1 MPNEFQKLSSSYQR
15 TGDEAF
21 SSMTRSAK
29 EVRKSLR
36 GMSLEMA
43 EFSKKSVNQAIE
55 LQAQLAK
62 NAFDAFIT
70 ELSKFSMLG
79 FVGYGRSTGDQ
90 EASAPSGQSRTH
102 RAAAARRSSD
112 TKRSQA
118 SSVRSGQR
126 TAAQAGQAKISE
138 AGGRRKVSRI
148 ERASASRGTNVS
160 AAAAKGRGTNRTS
173 SRAQVSSRKAKSS
186 AAKTRKGRSITRSKE
201 DTTARGRDRSATT
214 PRMR

>member
-1 MPNEFQKLSSSYQR
+1 MSETKKWGNDEFWGLGFEWDPQWLLTQKQ
-15 TGDEAF
+15 
-21 SSMTRSAK
+21 
-29 EVRKSLR
+29 
-36 GMSLEMA
+36 
-43 EFSKKSVNQAIE
+43 IE

-70 ELSKFSMLG
+70 ELSFSMLG

-102 RAAAARRSSD
+102 SAAAARRSSD

-126 TAAQAGQAKISE
+126 TAAQAGQEK
-138 AGGRRKVSRI
+138 
-148 ERASASRGTNVS
+148 RASASRGTSVS

-173 SRAQVSSRKAKSS
+173 SRAQLSSYKAKSS
-186 AAKTRKGRSITRSKE
+186 AAKTRKGR
-201 DTTARGRDRSATT
+201 
-214 PRMR
+214 